1 MILLADSSVWIDF
14 FNGRISPE
22 TDYLN
27 LAFGREDVVVGD
39 LILTEVLQGFR
50 LENDFTQA
58 RDALLHFPIL
68 PMIGQEIAVQSA
80 INYRTLRQNSVTV
93 RKTIDCL
100 IATFCLVNNFPLLHT
115 DRDFDQIARVLPLQ
129 IIHP

>member
-1 MILLADSSVWIDF
+1 MLLADSSVWIDF

-27 LAFGREDVVVGD
+27 LAFGREDIVVGD

-50 LENDFTQA
+50 LESDFMQA

-68 PMIGQEIAVQSA
+68 PMIGQEIALQSA
-80 INYRTLRQNSVTV
+80 INYRTLRQNGVTV

>member
-27 LAFGREDVVVGD
+27 LAFGREDIVVGD
-39 LILTEVLQGFR
+39 LILAEVLQGFR
-50 LENDFTQA
+50 LESDFTQA
-58 RDALLHFPIL
+58 RDALLRFPIL

-80 INYRTLRQNSVTV
+80 INYRTLRQNGVTV

-100 IATFCLVNNFPLLHT
+100 IATFCLVNNVPLLHT